1 MVKPE
6 QEYKEDI
13 MKKHV
18 FIITIMVVA
27 ALATACGQ
35 RASGRKN
42 TTSTS
47 KQEAAASPTK
57 KEKEATSSPTKKEK
71 EATSSPTKKE
81 KEATANPTKKEQVGV
96 TKPEQEGA
104 SAVAKE
110 SLDEEDIHA
119 ARKVAKEY
127 YKHTTQKVKSLEY
140 NGGSGDQIQFQGKD
154 TKSGMYRI
162 IYLKKKNGKW
172 VVKDE
177 GY

>member
-1 MVKPE
+1 
-6 QEYKEDI
+6 
-13 MKKHV
+13 MKKQV

-42 TTSTS
+42 TMSTS
-47 KQEAAASPTK
+47 KQKTVASPTK
-57 KEKEATSSPTKKEK
+57 KE
-71 EATSSPTKKE
+71 
-81 KEATANPTKKEQVGV
+81 
-96 TKPEQEGA
+96 QERA

-119 ARKVAKEY
+119 ALKVAKEH

-154 TKSGMYRI
+154 TKSGKYRI

-172 VVKDE
+172 VVKHE

>member
-13 MKKHV
+13 MKKQV
-18 FIITIMVVA
+18 FIITIIVVA

-42 TTSTS
+42 TMSTS
-47 KQEAAASPTK
+47 KQKAVASPTK
-57 KEKEATSSPTKKEK
+57 KE
-71 EATSSPTKKE
+71 
-81 KEATANPTKKEQVGV
+81 
-96 TKPEQEGA
+96 QERA

-119 ARKVAKEY
+119 ALKVAKEY
-127 YKHTTQKVKSLEY
+127 YKHTTQNVKSLEY

-154 TKSGMYRI
+154 TKSGKYRI
-162 IYLKKKNGKW
+162 IRLKKKNGKW
-172 VVKDE
+172 VVKGE

>member
-13 MKKHV
+13 MKKQV
-18 FIITIMVVA
+18 FIITIIIVA

-42 TTSTS
+42 TMSTS
-47 KQEAAASPTK
+47 KQKAVASPTK
-57 KEKEATSSPTKKEK
+57 KEQEATASPTKKE
-71 EATSSPTKKE
+71 
-81 KEATANPTKKEQVGV
+81 
-96 TKPEQEGA
+96 QERA

-119 ARKVAKEY
+119 ALKVAKEY

-154 TKSGMYRI
+154 TKSGKYRI
-162 IYLKKKNGKW
+162 IRLKKKNGKW
-172 VVKDE
+172 VVKGE

>member
-1 MVKPE
+1 MFQTLLKSQYVDAGSMVKPE

-13 MKKHV
+13 MKKQV
-18 FIITIMVVA
+18 FIITIIVVA

-42 TTSTS
+42 TMSTS
-47 KQEAAASPTK
+47 KQKAVASPTK
-57 KEKEATSSPTKKEK
+57 KEQEATASPTKKE
-71 EATSSPTKKE
+71 
-81 KEATANPTKKEQVGV
+81 
-96 TKPEQEGA
+96 QERA

-119 ARKVAKEY
+119 ALKVAKEY

-154 TKSGMYRI
+154 TKSGKYRI
-162 IYLKKKNGKW
+162 IRLKKKNGKW
-172 VVKDE
+172 VVKGE

>member
-13 MKKHV
+13 MKKQV

-42 TTSTS
+42 TMSTS
-47 KQEAAASPTK
+47 KQKAVASPTK
-57 KEKEATSSPTKKEK
+57 KEQKAVASPTKKEQ
-71 EATSSPTKKE
+71 EATASPTKKE
-81 KEATANPTKKEQVGV
+81 
-96 TKPEQEGA
+96 QERA

-119 ARKVAKEY
+119 ALKVAKEY

-154 TKSGMYRI
+154 TKSGKYRI
-162 IYLKKKNGKW
+162 IRLKKKNGKW
-172 VVKDE
+172 VVKGE

>member
-1 MVKPE
+1 
-6 QEYKEDI
+6 

-47 KQEAAASPTK
+47 KQEAAASQ
-57 KEKEATSSPTKKEK
+57 
-71 EATSSPTKKE
+71 TKKE

-127 YKHTTQKVKSLEY
+127 YKHTIQKVKSLEY

-154 TKSGMYRI
+154 TKSGKYRI
-162 IYLKKKNGKW
+162 IRLKKKNGKW
-172 VVKDE
+172 VVKGE

>member
-1 MVKPE
+1 
-6 QEYKEDI
+6 
-13 MKKHV
+13 MKKQV

-42 TTSTS
+42 TMSTS
-47 KQEAAASPTK
+47 KQKAVASPTK
-57 KEKEATSSPTKKEK
+57 KEQ
-71 EATSSPTKKE
+71 
-81 KEATANPTKKEQVGV
+81 EATASP
-96 TKPEQEGA
+96 
-104 SAVAKE
+104 AVAKE

-119 ARKVAKEY
+119 ALKVAKEY

-154 TKSGMYRI
+154 TKSGKYRI
-162 IYLKKKNGKW
+162 IRLKKKNGKW
-172 VVKDE
+172 VVKGE

>member
-1 MVKPE
+1 
-6 QEYKEDI
+6 

-47 KQEAAASPTK
+47 KQEAAASQ
-57 KEKEATSSPTKKEK
+57 
-71 EATSSPTKKE
+71 TKKE

>member
-13 MKKHV
+13 MKKQV

-42 TTSTS
+42 TMSTS
-47 KQEAAASPTK
+47 KQKAVASPTK
-57 KEKEATSSPTKKEK
+57 KEQEATASPTKKEH
-71 EATSSPTKKE
+71 ER
-81 KEATANPTKKEQVGV
+81 
-96 TKPEQEGA
+96 A

-119 ARKVAKEY
+119 ALKVAKEY

-154 TKSGMYRI
+154 TKSGKYRI

-172 VVKDE
+172 VVKHE

>member
-1 MVKPE
+1 
-6 QEYKEDI
+6 
-13 MKKHV
+13 MKKQV

-42 TTSTS
+42 TMS
-47 KQEAAASPTK
+47 KKEQEATASPTK
-57 KEKEATSSPTKKEK
+57 KE
-71 EATSSPTKKE
+71 
-81 KEATANPTKKEQVGV
+81 
-96 TKPEQEGA
+96 QERA

-119 ARKVAKEY
+119 ALKVAKEY

-154 TKSGMYRI
+154 TKSGKYRI
-162 IYLKKKNGKW
+162 IRLKKKNGKW
-172 VVKDE
+172 VVKGE

>member
-13 MKKHV
+13 MKKQV

-42 TTSTS
+42 TMSTS
-47 KQEAAASPTK
+47 KQKAVASPTK
-57 KEKEATSSPTKKEK
+57 KEQEATASPTKKE
-71 EATSSPTKKE
+71 
-81 KEATANPTKKEQVGV
+81 
-96 TKPEQEGA
+96 QERA

-119 ARKVAKEY
+119 ALKVAKEY

-154 TKSGMYRI
+154 TKSGKYRI
-162 IYLKKKNGKW
+162 IRLKKKNGKW
-172 VVKDE
+172 VVKGE
-177 GY
+177 EIGRASCRERV

>member
-1 MVKPE
+1 
-6 QEYKEDI
+6 
-13 MKKHV
+13 MKKQV

-57 KEKEATSSPTKKEK
+57 KEKEAT
-71 EATSSPTKKE
+71 
-81 KEATANPTKKEQVGV
+81 ANPTKKEQVGV

-110 SLDEEDIHA
+110 SLNEEDIHA

>member
-1 MVKPE
+1 
-6 QEYKEDI
+6 
-13 MKKHV
+13 MKKQV

-42 TTSTS
+42 TMSAS
-47 KQEAAASPTK
+47 KQNAVASPTK
-57 KEKEATSSPTKKEK
+57 KE
-71 EATSSPTKKE
+71 
-81 KEATANPTKKEQVGV
+81 
-96 TKPEQEGA
+96 QERA

-119 ARKVAKEY
+119 ALKVAKEY

-154 TKSGMYRI
+154 TKSGKYRI
-162 IYLKKKNGKW
+162 IRLKKKNGKW
-172 VVKDE
+172 VVKGE

>member
-1 MVKPE
+1 MFQTLLKSQYVVKPE

-13 MKKHV
+13 MKKQV

-42 TTSTS
+42 TMS
-47 KQEAAASPTK
+47 KKEQEATASPTK
-57 KEKEATSSPTKKEK
+57 KE
-71 EATSSPTKKE
+71 
-81 KEATANPTKKEQVGV
+81 
-96 TKPEQEGA
+96 QERA

-119 ARKVAKEY
+119 ALKVAKEY

-154 TKSGMYRI
+154 TKSGKYRI
-162 IYLKKKNGKW
+162 IRLKKKNGKW
-172 VVKDE
+172 VVKGE

>member
-13 MKKHV
+13 MKKQV

-42 TTSTS
+42 TMSTS
-47 KQEAAASPTK
+47 KQKAVASPTK
-57 KEKEATSSPTKKEK
+57 KEQEATASPTKKEQ
-71 EATSSPTKKE
+71 EATASPTKKE
-81 KEATANPTKKEQVGV
+81 
-96 TKPEQEGA
+96 QERA

-119 ARKVAKEY
+119 ALKVAKEY

-154 TKSGMYRI
+154 TKSGKYRI
-162 IYLKKKNGKW
+162 IRLKKKNGKW
-172 VVKDE
+172 VVKGE

>member
-1 MVKPE
+1 
-6 QEYKEDI
+6 

-47 KQEAAASPTK
+47 KQEAAASQ
-57 KEKEATSSPTKKEK
+57 TKKEK

>member
-1 MVKPE
+1 
-6 QEYKEDI
+6 
-13 MKKHV
+13 MKKQV

-42 TTSTS
+42 TMSTS
-47 KQEAAASPTK
+47 KQKAVASPTK
-57 KEKEATSSPTKKEK
+57 KEHER
-71 EATSSPTKKE
+71 
-81 KEATANPTKKEQVGV
+81 
-96 TKPEQEGA
+96 A

-119 ARKVAKEY
+119 ALKVAKEY

-154 TKSGMYRI
+154 TKSGKYRI

-172 VVKDE
+172 VVKNE

>member
-1 MVKPE
+1 
-6 QEYKEDI
+6 
-13 MKKHV
+13 MKKQV

-57 KEKEATSSPTKKEK
+57 KEKEAT
-71 EATSSPTKKE
+71 ASPTKKE

-110 SLDEEDIHA
+110 SLNEEDIHA

>member
-13 MKKHV
+13 MKKQV

-42 TTSTS
+42 TMSTS
-47 KQEAAASPTK
+47 KQKTVASPTK
-57 KEKEATSSPTKKEK
+57 KE
-71 EATSSPTKKE
+71 
-81 KEATANPTKKEQVGV
+81 
-96 TKPEQEGA
+96 QERA

-119 ARKVAKEY
+119 ALKVAKEY

-154 TKSGMYRI
+154 TKSGKYRI

-172 VVKDE
+172 VVKNE

>member
-1 MVKPE
+1 
-6 QEYKEDI
+6 
-13 MKKHV
+13 MKKQV
-18 FIITIMVVA
+18 FIITIIVVA

-42 TTSTS
+42 TMSTST
-47 KQEAAASPTK
+47 KKEQEATASPTK
-57 KEKEATSSPTKKEK
+57 KE
-71 EATSSPTKKE
+71 
-81 KEATANPTKKEQVGV
+81 
-96 TKPEQEGA
+96 QERA

-119 ARKVAKEY
+119 ALKVAKEY

-154 TKSGMYRI
+154 TKSGKYRI
-162 IYLKKKNGKW
+162 IRLKKKNGKW
-172 VVKDE
+172 VVKGE

>member
-1 MVKPE
+1 MKSQYVDAGSMVKPE

-13 MKKHV
+13 MKKQV

-42 TTSTS
+42 TMSTS
-47 KQEAAASPTK
+47 KQKTVASPTK
-57 KEKEATSSPTKKEK
+57 R
-71 EATSSPTKKE
+71 
-81 KEATANPTKKEQVGV
+81 
-96 TKPEQEGA
+96 EQERA

-119 ARKVAKEY
+119 ALKVAKEY

-154 TKSGMYRI
+154 TKSGKYRI

-172 VVKDE
+172 VVKNE

>member
-1 MVKPE
+1 
-6 QEYKEDI
+6 

-35 RASGRKN
+35 RASERKN
-42 TTSTS
+42 TMSTS
-47 KQEAAASPTK
+47 KQEATASPTK
-57 KEKEATSSPTKKEK
+57 KEQ
-71 EATSSPTKKE
+71 
-81 KEATANPTKKEQVGV
+81 EATANPTKKEQVGV

-154 TKSGMYRI
+154 TKSGKYRI

-172 VVKDE
+172 VVKGE

>member
-13 MKKHV
+13 MKKQV

-57 KEKEATSSPTKKEK
+57 KEKEAT
-71 EATSSPTKKE
+71 ASPTKKE

-110 SLDEEDIHA
+110 SLNEEDIHA

-140 NGGSGDQIQFQGKD
+140 NGGSGNQIQFQGKD

>member
-13 MKKHV
+13 MKKQV

-42 TTSTS
+42 TMSTS
-47 KQEAAASPTK
+47 KQEATASPTK
-57 KEKEATSSPTKKEK
+57 KE
-71 EATSSPTKKE
+71 
-81 KEATANPTKKEQVGV
+81 
-96 TKPEQEGA
+96 QERA

-119 ARKVAKEY
+119 ALKVAKEY

-154 TKSGMYRI
+154 TKSGKYRI
-162 IYLKKKNGKW
+162 IRLKKKNGKW
-172 VVKDE
+172 VVKGE

>member
-6 QEYKEDI
+6 QEYKEDV
-13 MKKHV
+13 MKKQV

-35 RASGRKN
+35 RASGQKN
-42 TTSTS
+42 TTTTS
-47 KQEAAASPTK
+47 KQEATASPTK
-57 KEKEATSSPTKKEK
+57 KE
-71 EATSSPTKKE
+71 
-81 KEATANPTKKEQVGV
+81 QVDAA
-96 TKPEQEGA
+96 KLDPESA
-104 SAVAKE
+104 SAVAME
-110 SLDEEDIHA
+110 SPSDKDVHA
-119 ARKVAKEY
+119 ALKVAKEY
-127 YKHTTQKVKSLEY
+127 YKHATQKVKRLEY

-154 TKSGMYRI
+154 TKSGQYRI

>member
-1 MVKPE
+1 
-6 QEYKEDI
+6 
-13 MKKHV
+13 MKKQV

-57 KEKEATSSPTKKEK
+57 KEKEAT
-71 EATSSPTKKE
+71 ASPTKKE

-110 SLDEEDIHA
+110 SLNEEDIHA

-140 NGGSGDQIQFQGKD
+140 NGGSGNQIQFQGKD

>member
-1 MVKPE
+1 
-6 QEYKEDI
+6 

-71 EATSSPTKKE
+71 EATASPTKKE
-81 KEATANPTKKEQVGV
+81 
-96 TKPEQEGA
+96 QERA

-119 ARKVAKEY
+119 ALKVAKEY

-154 TKSGMYRI
+154 TKSGKYRI
-162 IYLKKKNGKW
+162 IRLKKKNGKW
-172 VVKDE
+172 VVKGE

>member
-1 MVKPE
+1 
-6 QEYKEDI
+6 
-13 MKKHV
+13 MKKQV

-42 TTSTS
+42 TMSTS
-47 KQEAAASPTK
+47 KQKAVASPTK
-57 KEKEATSSPTKKEK
+57 KEQKAVASPTKKEQ
-71 EATSSPTKKE
+71 EATASPTKKE
-81 KEATANPTKKEQVGV
+81 
-96 TKPEQEGA
+96 QERA

-119 ARKVAKEY
+119 ALKVAKEY

-154 TKSGMYRI
+154 TKSGKYRI
-162 IYLKKKNGKW
+162 IRLKKKNGKW
-172 VVKDE
+172 VVKGE

>member
-1 MVKPE
+1 
-6 QEYKEDI
+6 

-35 RASGRKN
+35 RASERKN

-47 KQEAAASPTK
+47 KQEAAA
-57 KEKEATSSPTKKEK
+57 SPTKKEK

-154 TKSGMYRI
+154 TKSGKYRI
-162 IYLKKKNGKW
+162 IRLKKKNGKW
-172 VVKDE
+172 VVKGE

>member
-13 MKKHV
+13 MKKQV

-35 RASGRKN
+35 RASGRKK
-42 TTSTS
+42 TMSTS
-47 KQEAAASPTK
+47 KQKTVASPTK
-57 KEKEATSSPTKKEK
+57 R
-71 EATSSPTKKE
+71 
-81 KEATANPTKKEQVGV
+81 
-96 TKPEQEGA
+96 EQERA

-119 ARKVAKEY
+119 ALKVAKEY

-154 TKSGMYRI
+154 TKSGKYRI

-172 VVKDE
+172 VVKNE

>member
-13 MKKHV
+13 MKKQV

-35 RASGRKN
+35 RASERKN

-47 KQEAAASPTK
+47 KQEATA
-57 KEKEATSSPTKKEK
+57 
-71 EATSSPTKKE
+71 SPTKKE

-154 TKSGMYRI
+154 TKSGKYRI
-162 IYLKKKNGKW
+162 IRLKKKNGKW
-172 VVKDE
+172 VVKGE

>member
-13 MKKHV
+13 MKKQV

-42 TTSTS
+42 TMSTS
-47 KQEAAASPTK
+47 KQKTVASPTK
-57 KEKEATSSPTKKEK
+57 R
-71 EATSSPTKKE
+71 
-81 KEATANPTKKEQVGV
+81 
-96 TKPEQEGA
+96 EQERA

-119 ARKVAKEY
+119 ALKVAKEY

-154 TKSGMYRI
+154 TKSEKYRI

-172 VVKDE
+172 VVKNE

>member
-1 MVKPE
+1 
-6 QEYKEDI
+6 

-35 RASGRKN
+35 RASERKN

-47 KQEAAASPTK
+47 KQEATA
-57 KEKEATSSPTKKEK
+57 
-71 EATSSPTKKE
+71 SPTKKE

-154 TKSGMYRI
+154 TKSGKYRI
-162 IYLKKKNGKW
+162 IRLKKKNGKW
-172 VVKDE
+172 VVKGE

>member
-13 MKKHV
+13 MKKQV

-42 TTSTS
+42 TMSTS
-47 KQEAAASPTK
+47 KQKTVASPTK
-57 KEKEATSSPTKKEK
+57 R
-71 EATSSPTKKE
+71 
-81 KEATANPTKKEQVGV
+81 
-96 TKPEQEGA
+96 EQERA

-119 ARKVAKEY
+119 ALKVAKEY

-154 TKSGMYRI
+154 TKSGKYRI

-172 VVKDE
+172 VVKNE